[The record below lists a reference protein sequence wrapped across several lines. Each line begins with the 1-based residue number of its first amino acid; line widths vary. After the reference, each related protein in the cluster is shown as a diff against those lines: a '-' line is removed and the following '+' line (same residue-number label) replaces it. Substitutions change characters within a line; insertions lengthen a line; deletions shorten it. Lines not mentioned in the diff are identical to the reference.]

1 MNKEK
6 LQNHLDQLKERHLD
20 LDKKIKEGYTH
31 YLTDKNLNK
40 IKFEKASVKREMSL
54 VEEKLKGLQ

>member
-1 MNKEK
+1 MNREK